1 LFWYYL
7 LRLEIQLTTR
17 LFRCRRPCLEK
28 TFWFA
33 PSLGSLVDAIGIS
46 AVDISLKDQLVKVD
60 ATSASYEDV
69 ENAIKKTG
77 KVIKSGKVV
86 KGGVAE
92 SAPKV
97 GNVVA

>member
-1 LFWYYL
+1 LKKL
-7 LRLEIQLTTR
+7 SGSHPPLE
-17 LFRCRRPCLEK
+17 
-28 TFWFA
+28 
-33 PSLGSLVDAIGIS
+33 SVVDAIGIS

>member
-1 LFWYYL
+1 M
-7 LRLEIQLTTR
+7 I
-17 LFRCRRPCLEK
+17 
-28 TFWFA
+28 
-33 PSLGSLVDAIGIS
+33 DAIGIS

>member
-1 LFWYYL
+1 
-7 LRLEIQLTTR
+7 
-17 LFRCRRPCLEK
+17 
-28 TFWFA
+28 
-33 PSLGSLVDAIGIS
+33 
-46 AVDISLKDQLVKVD
+46 LKDQLVKVD

>member
-1 LFWYYL
+1 
-7 LRLEIQLTTR
+7 
-17 LFRCRRPCLEK
+17 
-28 TFWFA
+28 
-33 PSLGSLVDAIGIS
+33 
-46 AVDISLKDQLVKVD
+46 LKDQLVKVD

-77 KVIKSGKVV
+77 KVIKSGKVI

-92 SAPKV
+92 STPKV

>member
-1 LFWYYL
+1 V
-7 LRLEIQLTTR
+7 
-17 LFRCRRPCLEK
+17 
-28 TFWFA
+28 
-33 PSLGSLVDAIGIS
+33 VDAIGIS

-86 KGGVAE
+86 KGRVAE